1 MKTAESLVGV
11 HTHTHTH
18 THTSR
23 LIEVIIKN
31 DKVININSNS
41 KLC

>member
-11 HTHTHTH
+11 HTHTHT
-18 THTSR
+18 SK
-23 LIEVIIKN
+23 LIEERIKN
-31 DKVININSNS
+31 NKKIKINSNS